1 MTFIRHDMGR
11 YNVASPMMSLAVCN
25 IAWPEAM
32 FKRNLTRHKQLHLC
46 HLSQHSHQPLRL
58 EYPKGINRTYGQN
71 PKETASADDSMQQLS
86 SFNADIAAKQIATED
101 AREVNL
107 AHSPQRQPEAE
118 KQKMQF
124 NKGRT
129 RGLREGRSESIS
141 VIRVLEKYFFVLI
154 TAYYKTMAGPSSW
167 NRREASG
174 SDKLLSLAY
183 PFNVPEDESNNIHG
197 KRKKGCFSE
206 REGWMNT

>member
-1 MTFIRHDMGR
+1 GR
-11 YNVASPMMSLAVCN
+11 YNCCCPMMSVCCLH

-32 FKRNLTRHKQLHLC
+32 FK
-46 HLSQHSHQPLRL
+46 
-58 EYPKGINRTYGQN
+58 
-71 PKETASADDSMQQLS
+71 ETTSADDSMQQLS

-141 VIRVLEKYFFVLI
+141 VIRVLKKYVRFI
-154 TAYYKTMAGPSSW
+154 M
-167 NRREASG
+167 
-174 SDKLLSLAY
+174 
-183 PFNVPEDESNNIHG
+183 
-197 KRKKGCFSE
+197 
-206 REGWMNT
+206 